1 MMGSHPRPGSPM
13 SLPRPVHGSRHSPM
27 HAAGVIRRS
36 ALAVASAL
44 LLIGPAGEL
53 RAEEALYPEPREL
66 RELQILVFDCARDN
80 RDPACLQAR
89 QQADP
94 LLDHPRLPGSCKD
107 VLWKIR
113 EQAVVV
119 PGAGFERRD
128 RLDRAATDLLR
139 FCRAGNRPVTQGSN
153 SEANQAPKRSGF
165 GLLPSP

>member
-1 MMGSHPRPGSPM
+1 MRS
-13 SLPRPVHGSRHSPM
+13 
-27 HAAGVIRRS
+27 AGTIRGA

-44 LLIGPAGEL
+44 LLIEPAGRL
-53 RAEEALYPEPREL
+53 RAEEPLYPEPRQL

-89 QQADP
+89 LQADP

-107 VLWKIR
+107 ALWQIR

-139 FCRAGNRPVTQGSN
+139 FCRASSRPVTQSGN
-153 SEANQAPKRSGF
+153 SDGNQPQKRSGF
-165 GLLPSP
+165 GLVPSP

>member
-1 MMGSHPRPGSPM
+1 MRS
-13 SLPRPVHGSRHSPM
+13 
-27 HAAGVIRRS
+27 AGAIRGA

-44 LLIGPAGEL
+44 LLIEPAGRL
-53 RAEEALYPEPREL
+53 RAEEPLYPEPRQL

-107 VLWKIR
+107 ALWQIR

-139 FCRAGNRPVTQGSN
+139 FCRASSRPVTQSGN
-153 SEANQAPKRSGF
+153 SDGNQPQKRSGF
-165 GLLPSP
+165 GLVPSP